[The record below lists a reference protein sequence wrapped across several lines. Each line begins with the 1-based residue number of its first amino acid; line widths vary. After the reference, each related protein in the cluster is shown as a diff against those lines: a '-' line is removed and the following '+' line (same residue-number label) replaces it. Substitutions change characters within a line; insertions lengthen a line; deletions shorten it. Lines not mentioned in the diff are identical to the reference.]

1 MKKRVLSLFL
11 TLSLLFASAI
21 ALSSC
26 GERRPTVGIL
36 RFGSHASL
44 LNCEEGVLAGLAAAG
59 ITRETYDIL
68 VKDANFD
75 TSTARAQADYFVN
88 AGVDLVIAIATPSAI
103 MAANAADGAVPV
115 VYCAVTD
122 PTLMENYPL
131 TTGVSDIPSFEKQLE
146 TVVSFM
152 GREELRIGVLSSSEE
167 SSSPVQLA
175 ALLRASE
182 AYPDMEICSSV
193 ISDITAIDTKTRE
206 LIEGRR
212 VDCLLNLLDNTV
224 VGKLESNILPLA
236 NAAGIPVFASEV
248 EQVRVGCLAGA
259 SIDYIEVGRM
269 AGEMAARILAGES
282 TESLPQRSVTE
293 PTVYYRSD
301 VAEALGIFV
310 PEREEYVDIIHSNNG

>member
-1 MKKRVLSLFL
+1 MKKRI
-11 TLSLLFASAI
+11 LSLLLSLLVFCA
-21 ALSSC
+21 ALPLFTSC
-26 GERRPTVGIL
+26 GTHKPTVGIL

-44 LNCEEGVLAGLAAAG
+44 LNCEEGILAGLSELG
-59 ITRETYDIL
+59 ITGEQYDIR

-75 TSTARAQADYFVN
+75 TGTARAQADYFIN
-88 AGVDLVIAIATPSAI
+88 MGAELVIAIATPSAI
-103 MAANAADGAVPV
+103 MAANAADGSVPV

-122 PTLMENYPL
+122 PTVMEHYPC

-152 GREELRIGVLSSSEE
+152 GREDLRIGVLSSAEE

-175 ALLRASE
+175 ALRRAAE
-182 AYPDMEICSSV
+182 GYTGMEICSSV
-193 ISDITAIDTKTRE
+193 ISDITAIDTKMRE

-259 SIDYIEVGRM
+259 SIDYTEVGRM
-269 AGEMAARILAGES
+269 AGEMAARILRGES
-282 TESLPQRSVTE
+282 AESLPRRSVSD

-301 VAEALGIFV
+301 VAKSLGISV
-310 PEREEYVDIIHSNNG
+310 PLREEYIDLFKET